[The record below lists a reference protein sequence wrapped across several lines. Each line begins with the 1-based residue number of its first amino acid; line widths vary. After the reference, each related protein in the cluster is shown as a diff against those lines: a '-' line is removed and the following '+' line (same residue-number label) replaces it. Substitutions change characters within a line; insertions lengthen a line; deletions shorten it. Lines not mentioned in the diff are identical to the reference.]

1 MLGMRICTTN
11 WRASTLIEGRRVMG
25 HWEQIGVEN
34 RKSRERQAQ
43 WPRWRRELYRYGNTA
58 IIAWAWIASVAIG
71 LRLFGL
77 L

>member
-1 MLGMRICTTN
+1 
-11 WRASTLIEGRRVMG
+11 MG

-34 RKSRERQAQ
+34 RKSRERQAK

-58 IIAWAWIASVAIG
+58 TIAAVWIASLATG
-71 LRLFGL
+71 LWLFGL